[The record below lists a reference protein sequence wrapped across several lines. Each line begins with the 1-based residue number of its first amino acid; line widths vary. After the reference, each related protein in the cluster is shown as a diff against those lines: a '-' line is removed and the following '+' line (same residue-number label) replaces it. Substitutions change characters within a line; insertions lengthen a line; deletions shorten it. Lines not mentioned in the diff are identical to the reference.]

1 MDRNEIISLA
11 FNRGL
16 SADLITEADINQAT
30 ATYVKR
36 YFSDYD
42 ADLLELPEVKL
53 VIAYGV
59 AFDILERI
67 DVEATDRGINRLNTT
82 GSNAASDNDKTSFKR
97 NYYSRLMRAIQT
109 MIEAGEDDGYTAQ
122 NEDEAQMNVVQD
134 KTYSMTL

>member
-16 SADLITEADINQAT
+16 SPDLITDADIDQAT
-30 ATYVKR
+30 TTYVYR

-42 ADLLELPEVKL
+42 ADLLELSEVKL

-67 DVEATDRGINRLNTT
+67 DVEVTDRGITRLNINGT
-82 GSNAASDNDKTSFKR
+82 GIANDVDKTALKR
-97 NYYSRLMRAIQT
+97 SYYSRLMRAIQT

-122 NEDEAQMNVVQD
+122 NEDEVYMNVVQD